1 MNTYQCEELANT
13 IQENLSWIA
22 SEATSLDMILA
33 LSIVIGRYGDHNNSA
48 MIGKE
53 LAESIKTEEYERA
66 KKDFDQRLK
75 KAMEIK

>member
-1 MNTYQCEELANT
+1 MGTYKCEELANT

-22 SEATSLDMILA
+22 SGTTSLDMILA
-33 LSIVIGRYGDHNNSA
+33 LSILIGRYGDHSNSA

-66 KKDFDQRLK
+66 KRDFDQRLK
-75 KAMEIK
+75 KAMEIQ